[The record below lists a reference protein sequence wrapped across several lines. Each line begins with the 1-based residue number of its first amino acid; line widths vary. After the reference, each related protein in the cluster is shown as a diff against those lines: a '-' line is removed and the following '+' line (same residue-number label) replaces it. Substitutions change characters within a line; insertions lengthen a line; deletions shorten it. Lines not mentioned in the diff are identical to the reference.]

1 VFFKKQV
8 PPEDREFARQLAK
21 RSLRLFAA
29 SLALAA
35 AAGAINGKTSAAIWC
50 AANAVALFVVSF
62 KLLPPR

>member
-8 PPEDREFARQLAK
+8 PPENREFARKQVK
-21 RSLRLFAA
+21 NSLRLTAA

-50 AANAVALFVVSF
+50 AASAVALFVASF
-62 KLLPPR
+62 KLLPPS